1 MSKVVEKS
9 FVIEKSFVD
18 VLDLQLMVKNQFQSY
33 KNILES
39 LEEGNDHLMF
49 CPEIPQEIIDLKHK
63 RELKNL
69 NNVPGRYEKKSGKLK
84 KSFISVDKIFD
95 SNTQHVMNAC
105 ENYLKDVLS
114 NEFYW
119 NREIL

>member
-1 MSKVVEKS
+1 
-9 FVIEKSFVD
+9 
-18 VLDLQLMVKNQFQSY
+18 
-33 KNILES
+33 
-39 LEEGNDHLMF
+39 MF